1 MTDQTPPW
9 LLVARGELGVREYS
23 AFRPGP
29 NGATSNPRIEEY
41 QRAANGRE
49 DDDVPWCS
57 SFVCWCME
65 QTGIVSPRRGAARS
79 WLRWGVPLSVPVPG
93 CVVVLWRESRESYKG
108 HVGIFDRFG
117 QQPDSVVLLGGNQA
131 NAVRTA
137 SFPSSRVLA
146 YRWPSPDMLAR
157 MNATH

>member
-1 MTDQTPPW
+1 MTEPKW
-9 LLVARGELGVREYS
+9 LTIARGELGVREYS

-29 NGATSNPRIEEY
+29 AGVSSNPRIEEY

-65 QTGIVSPRRGAARS
+65 QAGLPGTGRGAARS
-79 WLRWGVPLSVPVPG
+79 WLRWGVSLSVPVPG

-108 HVGIFDRFG
+108 HVGIYERPG
-117 QQPDSVVLLGGNQA
+117 PMPDSVVLLGGNQA

-137 SFPSSRVLA
+137 SFPTSRVLA
-146 YRWPSPDMLAR
+146 YRWPSEAMLAA
-157 MNATH
+157 MPAIH

>member
-1 MTDQTPPW
+1 MTNDPKW
-9 LLVARGELGVREYS
+9 LTIARGELGVREYT

-29 NGATSNPRIEEY
+29 KGASSNPRIEEY

-57 SFVCWCME
+57 SFVNWCMK
-65 QTGIVSPRRGAARS
+65 QAGLPGTDRGAARS
-79 WLRWGVPLSVPVPG
+79 WLRWGVPLQEPRPG

-108 HVGIFDRFG
+108 HVGLYARTG
-117 QQPDSVVLLGGNQA
+117 QAPDSVALIGGNQM
-131 NAVRTA
+131 NAVRVA

-146 YRWPSPDMLAR
+146 YRWPSEAMLAA
-157 MNATH
+157 MPAIH